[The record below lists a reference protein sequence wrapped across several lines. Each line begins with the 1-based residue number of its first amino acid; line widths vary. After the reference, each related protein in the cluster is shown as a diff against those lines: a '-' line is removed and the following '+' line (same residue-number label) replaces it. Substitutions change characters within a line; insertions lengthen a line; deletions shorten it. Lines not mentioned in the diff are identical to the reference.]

1 MSKFQRAFDVLMEE
15 MLDDMFKHLQTKKV
29 KSSEPEESAEEGV
42 ATEQHM
48 VKNVPFY
55 AILHQ
60 FVVMFETDSSYEPN
74 VEYQAFRTSDPDHY
88 ITMIQG
94 VKMEDGKKVIT
105 PTLLFWEGDD
115 CEEWEPEVDDLFA
128 SDWNLVKV
136 TFEE

>member
-1 MSKFQRAFDVLMEE
+1 MSNFQKAFDALMEE
-15 MLDDMFKHLQTKKV
+15 ILEDMSKNFKLKEAA
-29 KSSEPEESAEEGV
+29 SSEPEESAEESV
-42 ATEQHM
+42 ATEQLL

-60 FVVMFETDSSYEPN
+60 FVTMFETDSDYKPN

-94 VKMEDGKKVIT
+94 VKMEDGKKIVT

-115 CEEWEPEVDDLFA
+115 CEKWEPEEDDLFA